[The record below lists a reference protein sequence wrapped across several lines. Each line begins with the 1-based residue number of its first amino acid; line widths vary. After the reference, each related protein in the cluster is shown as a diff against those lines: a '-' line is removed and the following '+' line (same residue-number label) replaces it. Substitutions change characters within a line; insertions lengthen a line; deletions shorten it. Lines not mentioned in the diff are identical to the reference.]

1 MTQAEARAQ
10 FGKTRSILRHIL
22 VDTTMSDKQA
32 FARELGLFKRLR
44 NSAPDL
50 AFWESVRPAIKL
62 DTLLYFYGP
71 YAAAQLKQDYGLYE
85 FGKAEQAR
93 AEAAQ
98 LENDIR
104 RLEND
109 IRRLENELDK
119 LNKTDRIEENRPKRQ
134 STAQWVDAR

>member
-22 VDTTMSDKQA
+22 TDTTLGDKQA

-44 NSAPDL
+44 KNMPDL

-62 DTLLYFYGP
+62 DTLLYFLGAYG
-71 YAAAQLKQDYGLYE
+71 AAQLKQDYGLYE

-98 LENDIR
+98 LEHDIQ
-104 RLEND
+104 RLED
-109 IRRLENELDK
+109 QIELDRVDK
-119 LNKTDRIEENRPKRQ
+119 NPTVEQNRPKRQ
-134 STAQWVDAR
+134 STAQWVDAQ